1 MMIMDAPTPDTCWS
15 LIDGILVINMDT
27 SPQRFTSFM
36 EQSGCY
42 LPADKVERL
51 SAVAGRQLQ
60 DYGKAPWFSEKTGE
74 RAPFWGGTAGC
85 ALSHRRAIEYARQKG
100 WRNVLILEDDAAYD
114 AVAGAEKLLREAL
127 LQLKGDYM
135 LYLGFNRPTPYGR
148 KHLSGDDC
156 AVWAIEG
163 ALATHAYLLPESMYE
178 RLLAHLPTE
187 DNVWEW
193 LARYRAVDVFYR
205 DYVSAM
211 PGVSI
216 YAILPVMFC
225 QSDEKSDISGEASCG
240 DSYTCREN
248 PHGYGTLSGMIHW
261 LTSPLRRLKIRA
273 NSIRTLRRATKGG
286 LPGYRK
292 RKKK

>member
-1 MMIMDAPTPDTCWS
+1 MDAPTPEMCWDM
-15 LIDGILVINMDT
+15 IDGILVINMDT

-36 EQSGCY
+36 EQSGRY
-42 LPADKVERL
+42 LPSDKVERL
-51 SAVAGRQLQ
+51 PAVAGRQLP
-60 DYGKAPWFSEKTGE
+60 DYGKAPWFSEKTGA

-148 KHLSGDDC
+148 KCIKGDDC

-163 ALATHAYLLPESMYE
+163 ALATHSYLLPESMYD
-178 RLLAHLPTE
+178 RLLAYLPTE

-225 QSDEKSDISGEASCG
+225 QSDEKSDISGESSCG

-248 PHGYGTLSGMIHW
+248 PHRYTTLSGIVHLLMY
-261 LTSPLRRLKIRA
+261 PLRRLKIKA
-273 NSIRTLRRATKGG
+273 NSIRTLRRARKGG